1 MNRPLRILFTQ
12 PIVLIMSIYQAIIFG
27 TNYSLYTNFQAIFGE
42 GYGFS
47 TTQVGLLYLAPGLG
61 FLASVLFLIP
71 HIDTI
76 YNALTARNKDVPEP
90 EFRLPLANIGAVL
103 VPLSLFWFAWT
114 VEYHVHWA
122 ITILST
128 VFFGLGQITIMNCVQ
143 NYYIDSFSKYVAS
156 AIAAGTV
163 FRSIVGGVAP
173 LFAPALFDKVGYGW
187 GISTFGFCAL
197 ALTPS
202 PVLFY
207 YFGGRVRKRFAIEF

>member
-1 MNRPLRILFTQ
+1 
-12 PIVLIMSIYQAIIFG
+12 
-27 TNYSLYTNFQAIFGE
+27 
-42 GYGFS
+42 
-47 TTQVGLLYLAPGLG
+47 
-61 FLASVLFLIP
+61 
-71 HIDTI
+71 
-76 YNALTARNKDVPEP
+76 
-90 EFRLPLANIGAVL
+90 
-103 VPLSLFWFAWT
+103 
-114 VEYHVHWA
+114 
-122 ITILST
+122 
-128 VFFGLGQITIMNCVQ
+128 MNCVQ